1 LETQRVSLQLELH
14 QELPRVLAD
23 RVQLQQVLLNL
34 IMNAVEAMSSVESR
48 ERSLLVKSELHGAGD
63 LLITVEDSGPGID
76 PNAMTKTIGCSPLSG
91 TFIGGPLCRLAIECR
106 RPLRAVLVQRPRA
119 GRREKQ

>member
-1 LETQRVSLQLELH
+1 M
-14 QELPRVLAD
+14 AD
-23 RVQLQQVLLNL
+23 RVQLQQVFVNL

-76 PNAMTKTIGCSPLSG
+76 PNDMHRIFDPFFTTKSHGMGLGLSICKSIIESHGGRLWASARVPHGAVFYIQLPSG
-91 TFIGGPLCRLAIECR
+91 T
-106 RPLRAVLVQRPRA
+106 AVSQ
-119 GRREKQ
+119 